1 MSMSIEQQVEA
12 LLKHAEV
19 WDETKETL
27 RDLLAEAQAGTLDP
41 DDARYVEG
49 LHKKMFSGRGPSA
62 PVRDTPPRSIDM
74 SSVKAANDDVT
85 LRSARRGLSSA
96 DLIEALR
103 LDIADLVVPKD
114 LAERPQAE
122 QDLRKELLEALEA
135 TIKEFDEN

>member
-1 MSMSIEQQVEA
+1 
-12 LLKHAEV
+12 
-19 WDETKETL
+19 
-27 RDLLAEAQAGTLDP
+27 
-41 DDARYVEG
+41 
-49 LHKKMFSGRGPSA
+49 
-62 PVRDTPPRSIDM
+62 M

-103 LDIADLVVPKD
+103 LDVADLVVPKD
-114 LAERPQAE
+114 FAERPQAE